1 MSTWGDMIK
10 RAEGEN
16 IKDEEFSLIYYDND
30 SAKKPIETVK
40 EGKYK
45 SFNYTICTAGDY
57 PILDIRTDGYGLS
70 VFSGYN
76 LVVLKFPDGKWF
88 ELDRSVLNKEVTKYL
103 YEFNKEGDY
112 IHSKRNEDG
121 HKYTVQEVEKYAE
134 MFIDKIIQCEE
145 ESVKHSSMSALTTC
159 D

>member
-1 MSTWGDMIK
+1 MSTWGDIIR
-10 RAEGEN
+10 RAEGEE
-16 IKDEEFSLIYYDND
+16 ISKEEFSLIYYDND

-45 SFNYTICTAGDY
+45 SFTYTICTAGDY
-57 PILDIRTDGYGLS
+57 PILDIRTEGYGLS

-76 LVVLKFPDGKWF
+76 LVVLKFPDNGQY
-88 ELDRSVLNKEVTKYL
+88 ELERSTLSKEVTKYQ
-103 YEFNKEGDY
+103 YEFNKDGDY
-112 IHSKRNEDG
+112 NHSKRNEEG

-134 MFIDKIIQCEE
+134 MFIDKILQCEE
-145 ESVKHSSMSALTTC
+145 ESVKRSSMSALTTC